1 MSLYSSSIT
10 STFNKHVLTIN
21 TGRSIH
27 TFRFSGMYI
36 DFRHLSTFLIGSR
49 TFSRCRSIRW
59 STLCF
64 FIKFDHNSRIYSVL
78 SFQKPLT
85 SLSFLSLF
93 KRSLSFL
100 IVLYLISLFMAK
112 LKAKADFSRSLLAP
126 HEIKQNLWLNLLPS
140 LGAHECKLTVA
151 WVVAWLIFT
160 SWGCLVYNICNDSS
174 LTLLS
179 ESKFIFSKRKNINDC
194 FSANIAWL

>member
-1 MSLYSSSIT
+1 MSLYSSSIA

-49 TFSRCRSIRW
+49 TFSRCRSIRL

-93 KRSLSFL
+93 YKRSLSFL
-100 IVLYLISLFMAK
+100 IVLYLIHGKLHVRQAK
-112 LKAKADFSRSLLAP
+112 SEDRFFPLSPRSP
-126 HEIKQNLWLNLLPS
+126 RN
-140 LGAHECKLTVA
+140 
-151 WVVAWLIFT
+151 
-160 SWGCLVYNICNDSS
+160 
-174 LTLLS
+174 
-179 ESKFIFSKRKNINDC
+179 
-194 FSANIAWL
+194 